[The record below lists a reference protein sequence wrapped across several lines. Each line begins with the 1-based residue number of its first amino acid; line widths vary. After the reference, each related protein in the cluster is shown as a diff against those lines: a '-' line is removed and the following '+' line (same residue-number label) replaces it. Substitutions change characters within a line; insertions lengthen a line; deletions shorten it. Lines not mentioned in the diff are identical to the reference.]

1 MKPQD
6 RKTIWAYE
14 VALRHCPQHLIN
26 AMKAVFAKALRE
38 NLPYE
43 AAAAALGTAEAWQ
56 AAQYLRRMQSY
67 SDAQR
72 PDYSEIRQ
80 KMYVNYGLDYDYDE
94 ETENY
99 DW

>member
-1 MKPQD
+1 MKAQD
-6 RKTIWAYE
+6 KKTIRAYE
-14 VALRHCPQHLIN
+14 VALRHCPQHLVN

-38 NLPYE
+38 KLTYE

-67 SDAQR
+67 SEAQP
-72 PDYSEIRQ
+72 PDYSEMKD

-99 DW
+99 E

>member
-1 MKPQD
+1 MKAQD
-6 RKTIWAYE
+6 KKTIRAYE
-14 VALRHCPQHLIN
+14 VALRHCPQHLVN

-38 NLPYE
+38 KLTYE

-67 SDAQR
+67 SEAQP
-72 PDYSEIRQ
+72 PDYLEMKD
-80 KMYVNYGLDYDYDE
+80 KMYVKYGLDYDYDE

-99 DW
+99 E